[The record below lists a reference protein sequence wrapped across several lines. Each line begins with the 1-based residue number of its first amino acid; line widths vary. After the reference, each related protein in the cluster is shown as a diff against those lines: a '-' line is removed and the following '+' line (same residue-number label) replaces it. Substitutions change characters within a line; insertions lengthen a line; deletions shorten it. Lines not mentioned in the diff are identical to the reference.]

1 MLRTI
6 KIQFPRSFFPG
17 AHLSAAALAF
27 LCCPSPAATAAG
39 PNEKPSPLGIG
50 FLWTANSERVVD
62 RLTSE
67 KDFVD
72 VILGPG
78 KLDVFQKVKPPARV
92 LCIARSLEKNEAR
105 PFPGIKETIET
116 LKKADIPKKRVV
128 ITYNPEGQPGTPKE
142 EFRDLVASCRKAK
155 ELADEY
161 GAPLMVGPGLRD
173 MMTRED
179 LYPELAKTCDMWMI
193 QSQRLQLD
201 EATRRPVAVASY
213 REKVKRIVEK
223 LREGNPGIQIFVQL
237 VTTAERG
244 SVTLSADQIAAFSR
258 SIEDLVDAVRI
269 YGAPPELLEGIFK
282 ELRGDRRGNA
292 SPGTSKETN
301 PRPQTKAG
309 NR

>member
-1 MLRTI
+1 MTR
-6 KIQFPRSFFPG
+6 IQKTQLPPF
-17 AHLSAAALAF
+17 LALAF
-27 LCCPSPAATAAG
+27 LCCVRPAPGAQAPSQ
-39 PNEKPSPLGIG
+39 EPSPLGIG
-50 FLWTANSERVVD
+50 FLWTPNSEQVVD
-62 RLTSE
+62 HLTSE

-78 KLDVFQKVKPPARV
+78 KLDVFQKLKPPARV

-128 ITYNPEGQPGTPKE
+128 ITYNPEGQPGTPRE

-155 ELADEY
+155 ELADAY

-173 MMTRED
+173 MMTREE

-201 EATRRPVAVASY
+201 EATRRPVEVAAY
-213 REKVKRIVEK
+213 REKVKHIVDK
-223 LREGNPGIQIFVQL
+223 LREGNPKIQIFVQL

-244 SVTLSADQIAAFSR
+244 TVALGADQIAAFAR

-269 YGAPPELLEGIFK
+269 YGAPPELLEQIIAKMRHAG
-282 ELRGDRRGNA
+282 GPPPGA
-292 SPGTSKETN
+292 SP
-301 PRPQTKAG
+301 
-309 NR
+309 NRGR